1 MSQIVTK
8 NIVFRGRNL
17 SLKYPTVGQMIDIK
31 VIEQQLSRGTFR
43 DLLLGTGEDIDV
55 YIYIRTFSHIKVL
68 LPELIGDLKV
78 DSLLDLSIDDYQEL
92 VDLYSNEIQP
102 WLQNWQQSLREKMK
116 AQNSGT
122 DKK

>member
-1 MSQIVTK
+1 MHLV
-8 NIVFRGRNL
+8 
-17 SLKYPTVGQMIDIK
+17 
-31 VIEQQLSRGTFR
+31 EH
-43 DLLLGTGEDIDV
+43 IDV

-102 WLQNWQQSLREKMK
+102 WLQSWQQSLREKMK